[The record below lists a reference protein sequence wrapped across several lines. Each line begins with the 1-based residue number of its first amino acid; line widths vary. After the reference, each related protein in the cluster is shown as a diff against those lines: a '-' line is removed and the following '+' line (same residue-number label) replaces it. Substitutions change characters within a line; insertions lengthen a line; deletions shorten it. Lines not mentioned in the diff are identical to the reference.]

1 VDISIFDLPTE
12 TRKERKIASSFR
24 KKLLDDGFSMLQFSI
39 YMRFCAREKCRS
51 THQENKKII
60 YPNTAEAAHE
70 KRTKDTDNFLSILV
84 GDDR

>member
-1 VDISIFDLPTE
+1 VDLSIFDLPTE

-51 THQENKKII
+51 THQKNKKQL
-60 YPNTAEAAHE
+60 T
-70 KRTKDTDNFLSILV
+70 RTRQIGMMQITDSNLE
-84 GDDR
+84 